1 MFRLKG
7 RVTDQQIPT
16 HLNPTRCPHSRVE
29 TWRSALMPVMVLHIT
44 ESREESGDFSR
55 EEKRENEDSQQLLTA
70 LLPPKPT
77 SFWKKMVVF
86 TKLYRLRNFI
96 LEIVDS

>member
-1 MFRLKG
+1 M
-7 RVTDQQIPT
+7 
-16 HLNPTRCPHSRVE
+16 
-29 TWRSALMPVMVLHIT
+29 

-86 TKLYRLRNFI
+86 TKLYRLRNII
-96 LEIVDS
+96 LEIVDSWPEKRFMTVMKSCINKNMKYD